1 MYQFINNGSVTSA
14 KGFKA
19 AGIHSGVKEKTKK
32 LDLALIYS
40 EDPCTVAGTYTINK
54 VKSRSPYYFTGYCCK
69 KQIC

>member
-19 AGIHSGVKEKTKK
+19 AGIHCGVKEKTKK

-40 EDPCTVAGTYTINK
+40 EYPALLPGLIL
-54 VKSRSPYYFTGYCCK
+54 
-69 KQIC
+69 